1 MTKSRIKKSRKRAML
16 RGVIA
21 VGRSCERHIKG
32 LLRDLGLVMTIEVVR
47 TN

>member
-21 VGRSCERHIKG
+21 VGRSYERHIKG
-32 LLRDLGLVMTIEVVR
+32 LLRELGLTIEVVR